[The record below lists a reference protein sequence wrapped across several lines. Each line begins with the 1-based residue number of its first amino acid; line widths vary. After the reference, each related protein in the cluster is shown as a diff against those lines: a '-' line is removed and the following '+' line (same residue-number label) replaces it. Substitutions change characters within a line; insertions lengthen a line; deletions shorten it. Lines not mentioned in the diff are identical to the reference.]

1 MKVNSL
7 AEWLMCRYFFH
18 GPFGNWMFSSAG
30 AGFRQESLKGDPEA
44 GRQAGRQACGVRG
57 HLRESLGMGE

>member
-44 GRQAGRQACGVRG
+44 GRQAGVWCAWAPERKPGDG
-57 HLRESLGMGE
+57 

>member
-44 GRQAGRQACGVRG
+44 GRQAGRRVVCVGT
-57 HLRESLGMGE
+57 